1 MSLIVKFLGDKIT
14 LYLAFL
20 ALLVVPRIKVD
31 KEKNEA
37 ENKEAQNILRE
48 KVLSKIPKY
57 SDLQKKRD

>member
-1 MSLIVKFLGDKIT
+1 MSLIVKFLGDKVT

-20 ALLVVPRIKVD
+20 ALLVAPKVMAG

-37 ENKEAQNILRE
+37 ENKEAQNLVRE
-48 KVLSKIPKY
+48 KFLSMVPKY

>member
-1 MSLIVKFLGDKIT
+1 VSLIVKFLGDKIT